1 MRVTLPNYCFPLCT
15 LGAYFFTISPVVT
28 VENGINLA
36 EKIPSVMR
44 LCPPGGVIH
53 CNENQRKN
61 VSLGCAP
68 SVHFNPLDLVT
79 RIMISTNREFPKE
92 KNLLFT
98 PVIYYCTPL
107 GCNLYSFDSRVELMV
122 QIVIKY

>member
-15 LGAYFFTISPVVT
+15 LGAFFFFTISPVVG

-36 EKIPSVMR
+36 ENIPLVMR

-68 SVHFNPLDLVT
+68 SVHFNPLDFVT
-79 RIMISTNREFPKE
+79 RIMISTNREFLKE
-92 KNLLFT
+92 KKKICYSPLSFIIAILLV
-98 PVIYYCTPL
+98 VIC
-107 GCNLYSFDSRVELMV
+107 
-122 QIVIKY
+122 IVLIRESN